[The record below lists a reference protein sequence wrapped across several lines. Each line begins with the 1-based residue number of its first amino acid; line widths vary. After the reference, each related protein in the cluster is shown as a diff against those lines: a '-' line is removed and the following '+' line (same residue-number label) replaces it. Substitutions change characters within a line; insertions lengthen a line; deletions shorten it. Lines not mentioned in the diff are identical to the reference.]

1 MVKQKGFTLIELLAV
16 MAILV
21 IILAIAVPGI
31 GGIIRKA
38 REAAFIDTAY
48 GLMRASKYKRI
59 NDILIGDSPKGFQ
72 VIYPQD
78 KDKLDAQGEM
88 PDSGAIIVKETGEI
102 ALALWSD
109 AVGKCAVKNFD
120 EAEIRYD
127 ESIALKEDCA
137 SGVTSEVIT
146 EMWDGWITMTLY
158 YPLNASDR
166 QWRLGSP

>member
-88 PDSGAIIVKETGEI
+88 PDSGA
-102 ALALWSD
+102 
-109 AVGKCAVKNFD
+109 
-120 EAEIRYD
+120 
-127 ESIALKEDCA
+127 
-137 SGVTSEVIT
+137 
-146 EMWDGWITMTLY
+146 
-158 YPLNASDR
+158 
-166 QWRLGSP
+166 